1 MVLTFLNVFS
11 FTMKICVCIVS
22 SILSHFYSVI
32 MYNEK
37 KHLCVFLNCART
49 QRLLCSFISCF
60 FKILSRIQAITL
72 PIVTECYNM
81 TLMALISTC
90 SLTQTGTLWGHTQS
104 PAISHRSSPIYQK
117 HIDFPSAASL
127 WSKLPSHLREKHIR
141 KTCAYPT
148 PYYFSEWITRS
159 FTLPHQVRLSLT
171 HYFAL
176 LSVECRSLLKLN
188 GCLCLKITAS
198 LPEHLQNFPL
208 YFQLAHFCNCR
219 GDNGTLKQVL
229 VRQWNAKQVQVISLW
244 VLWLLRCKNT
254 AFLSIFN
261 TLVKTAR

>member
-11 FTMKICVCIVS
+11 FTVKICVCIVS

-72 PIVTECYNM
+72 PIVTECYNK

-104 PAISHRSSPIYQK
+104 PAISHRRVLPYIKNILIFLQPPLFDLNCHPIYERNTSVK
-117 HIDFPSAASL
+117 PVLTPHRIIFLSGLLA
-127 WSKLPSHLREKHIR
+127 PSHSLIR
-141 KTCAYPT
+141 SGWVWPT
-148 PYYFSEWITRS
+148 
-159 FTLPHQVRLSLT
+159 TLHCSR
-171 HYFAL
+171 
-176 LSVECRSLLKLN
+176 
-188 GCLCLKITAS
+188 
-198 LPEHLQNFPL
+198 
-208 YFQLAHFCNCR
+208 
-219 GDNGTLKQVL
+219 
-229 VRQWNAKQVQVISLW
+229 
-244 VLWLLRCKNT
+244 
-254 AFLSIFN
+254 
-261 TLVKTAR
+261 